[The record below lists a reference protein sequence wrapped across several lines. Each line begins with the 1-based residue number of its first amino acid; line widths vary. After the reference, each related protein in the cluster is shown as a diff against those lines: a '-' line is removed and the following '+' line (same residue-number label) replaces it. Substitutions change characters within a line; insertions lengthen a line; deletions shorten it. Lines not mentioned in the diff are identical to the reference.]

1 MTKMKAW
8 RHFRTITH
16 HKILVMKGCFK
27 LGLYR
32 QGLLHDMSKYSPTEF
47 LVGCRYYQGTR
58 SPNNAEREAKGYSS
72 AWLHHK
78 GRNKH
83 HYEYWIDYGM
93 KKEDG
98 IIGMKMPARYVA
110 EMFVDR
116 ISASKTYQR
125 DKYEDWHPLQYYE
138 QGAAMLG
145 KMIHPETAEL
155 LHDLLKRLARDGEEK
170 TYAYIRNV
178 VLKKDFPYNRKWKPG
193 QDSGKRE
200 NSHKGEKIWN
210 W

>member
-16 HKILVMKGCFK
+16 HRILVMKGCFK

-32 QGLLHDMSKYSPTEF
+32 QGLLHDMSKYSPAEF

-83 HYEYWIDYGM
+83 HYEYWIDYGIE
-93 KKEDG
+93 KEDG

-116 ISASKTYQR
+116 VSASKTYQR

-145 KMIHPETAEL
+145 KMIHPETAKL

-178 VLKKDFPYNRKWKPG
+178 VLKKDFPYNRKRKPE
-193 QDSGKRE
+193 QDRGKQE
-200 NSHKGEKIWN
+200 NSHKGEKS
-210 W
+210 

>member
-27 LGLYR
+27 LRLYR

-58 SPNNAEREAKGYSS
+58 SPNNAEREAKGYSL

-200 NSHKGEKIWN
+200 NSHKGEKSWN